1 MKKKRGFKV
10 ALALG
15 GGGARGLAHI
25 GVLEVLESHSIPIDL
40 VVGTSMGAIVGSIF
54 CLNPDA
60 NKLKQQVLEWIN
72 HPEIKK
78 MESLFT
84 RISEE
89 KEKKFIFKKLLSR
102 IKNLYFWNLQ
112 SAKRWLIRS
121 EPIVK
126 LLKELVD
133 NKGFSDTQIPFAC
146 VAADLNNACVVI
158 IQRGKLLEA
167 ILASSS
173 LPGVFAPLKRGN
185 QLLIDGG
192 ILSLVPARQARFLG
206 ADFVIGI
213 DISPKVSNKRL
224 LTGLDIMYQA
234 DQIKSFH
241 LNQINLKYCDW
252 VIRPKTFDIGW
263 SEFSK
268 LFLCIQEGERQT
280 SENIADIKAALDKK
294 RRFYPF
300 KKLISQFKGERYVD

>member
-1 MKKKRGFKV
+1 MEKKFKV

-15 GGGARGLAHI
+15 GGGARGFAHI
-25 GVLEVLESHSIPIDL
+25 GVIRILKEHSIPIDMI
-40 VVGTSMGAIVGSIF
+40 VGTSMGALIGGLY
-54 CLNPDA
+54 CLELDENIIEQRMSAIIERPPIRE
-60 NKLKQQVLEWIN
+60 L
-72 HPEIKK
+72 
-78 MESLFT
+78 ESLFAYAD
-84 RISEE
+84 EE
-89 KEKKFIFKKLLSR
+89 DQRNLIIQKLLSK
-102 IKNLYFWNLQ
+102 IKDICIWNLRA
-112 SAKRWLIRS
+112 AKRWIVRN
-121 EPIVK
+121 EPIEEIFRDLFGDK
-126 LLKELVD
+126 TFAD
-133 NKGFSDTQIPFAC
+133 MQIPFVCTA
-146 VAADLNNACVVI
+146 VDLNDASEVAI
-158 IQRGKLLEA
+158 ESGKIADA

-173 LPGVFAPLKRGN
+173 IPGIFSPVKLDNR
-185 QLLIDGG
+185 LLADGG
-192 ILSLVPARQARFLG
+192 ILSSVPAKQAHVLG